1 MFKKVSDILEYLQ
14 KVHEDVSDYYQ
25 RLADKED
32 KEKVQ
37 IFLDYL
43 REHNDN
49 LKEIIRRYEEEG
61 DNSLLDTWIQY
72 SPQNTIR
79 LEMEIIDFN
88 PKMTIDEILE
98 KALILD
104 NWLEN
109 YYDYIAE
116 NAPSTR
122 LKEVF
127 YNLYQSIHQDKLE
140 LVSGFNSL
148 KEM

>member
-1 MFKKVSDILEYLQ
+1 MFKKVRDILEYLQ
-14 KVHEDVSDYYQ
+14 KVHEDVSDYYG
-25 RLADKED
+25 RLANKED

-49 LKEIIRRYEEEG
+49 LKEIISRYEEEG

-116 NAPSTR
+116 NAPSTK
-122 LKEVF
+122 LKDVF
-127 YNLYQSIHQDKLE
+127 YNLYQSIHQDKLQ
-140 LVSGFNSL
+140 LVNGFNSL